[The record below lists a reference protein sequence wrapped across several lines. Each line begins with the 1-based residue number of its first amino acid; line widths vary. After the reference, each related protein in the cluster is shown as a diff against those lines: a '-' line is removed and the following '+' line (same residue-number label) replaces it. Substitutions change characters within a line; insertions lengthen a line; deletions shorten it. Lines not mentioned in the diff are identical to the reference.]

1 MSVDIIA
8 EVGINHDGNYEKA
21 VRMIGEVAKTG
32 VKIAKFQKYDPL
44 KLLGPLSPYL
54 AYATQCQ
61 FSYDQLEN
69 LKRMCDALDLEF
81 LVSVFD
87 VKDVPWANALCKRH
101 KVASRMNQDADFLR
115 ALLNTGKELIV
126 STQSF
131 TPALF
136 SNVRYMYCVTEYPT
150 PLEKMKNLP
159 CSKDLGLSS
168 HCPSIAPSL
177 QAVSHGAALL
187 EHHVTYSRND
197 PGCDQTSS
205 ITFDELKQLNL
216 WANEMAVIR

>member
-8 EVGINHDGNYEKA
+8 EVGINHDGDYEKA
-21 VRMIGEVAKTG
+21 VRMVGEVAKTG
-32 VKIAKFQKYDPL
+32 VKTVKFQKYDPI

-54 AYATQCQ
+54 SYATQCQ

-69 LKRMCDALDLEF
+69 LKRMCDTLGLEF

-87 VKDVPWANALCKRH
+87 VADIAWADSLCKRH
-101 KVASRMNQDADFLR
+101 KIASRMNQNDEFMA
-115 ALLNTGKELIV
+115 ALLATDKPIIMSV
-126 STQSF
+126 QSYI
-131 TPALF
+131 PPKLYKI
-136 SNVRYMYCVTEYPT
+136 SYMYCITEYPT
-150 PLEKMKNLP
+150 PLEKMSRLP
-159 CSKDLGLSS
+159 CNDRLGLSS

-177 QAVSHGAALL
+177 QAVSQGAQLI
-187 EHHVTYSRND
+187 EHHVTYSRHD
-197 PGCDQTSS
+197 SGCDHSSS